1 MSHLDLLQFHAF
13 CLTRTGS
20 RLTQYANAIASV
32 VRDGDIVVDLGAGS
46 GLLAVLAVRA
56 GAKRVYA
63 IESSDAVHL
72 GKRLVESAGCADRV
86 DFIQSDSARYVV
98 PEPADVLVAD
108 IHDTFGLQAGGLA
121 SFFDARRRLLTSNG
135 TVIPRRIELMIAPVE
150 ARDFYEREIDVWAG
164 AVHGVALSP
173 IRRFAVGHV
182 HSGRFEREQLLC
194 APAAIGSID
203 LARSTSLYVTG
214 SVVVRI
220 QRDGLA
226 HGLCGCFVTTLADD
240 IHMGNVPGESATT
253 NFAQAF
259 FPFDRAV
266 PVVCGDE
273 VAITIESR
281 DGHAVRWR
289 AEISG
294 PGQSPRARFEHSTF
308 DGLFVSPRSIAS
320 SYAEPL
326 FPRTVAPS
334 HPEPF
339 PPVLPSLPVTEPVAA
354 RLRVHPSVLSR
365 ELAGE
370 TVLLNLESGVYYGL
384 DAVGTRAWNLL
395 AEERTLTDVCSIML
409 EEFDVSP
416 EKLEGDLTALVTEL
430 CEKQLLVPAESR
442 R

>member
-32 VRDGDIVVDLGAGS
+32 VRNGDVLVDLGTGS

-56 GAKRVYA
+56 GARRVYA

-72 GKRLVESAGCADRV
+72 GRLLVKSAGCADRI

-98 PEPADVLVAD
+98 HETADVLVAD

-121 SFFDARRRLLTSNG
+121 SFVDARRRLLKPG
-135 TVIPRRIELMIAPVE
+135 GIVIPQRIELMIAPVE
-150 ARDFYEREIDVWAG
+150 APEFYEREIDVWAG
-164 AVHGVALSP
+164 VVHGVDLSS
-173 IRRFAVGHV
+173 IRAFAVGHV

-194 APAAIGSID
+194 APAVIGSID

-214 SVVVRI
+214 SAVVRI
-220 QRDGLA
+220 QRDGLV
-226 HGLCGCFVTTLADD
+226 HGLCGCFVTTLADG
-240 IHMGNVPGESATT
+240 IRMGNVPGESATT

-259 FPFDRAV
+259 FPFDRVV
-266 PVVCGDE
+266 PVVSGDE

-294 PGQSPRARFEHSTF
+294 PDQSPRARFEHSTF
-308 DGLFVSPRSIAS
+308 DGLLVPPRG
-320 SYAEPL
+320 
-326 FPRTVAPS
+326 FGPS
-334 HPEPF
+334 HPEPLSS
-339 PPVLPSLPVTEPVAA
+339 VLPSIPVTEPATA

-416 EKLEGDLTALVTEL
+416 ERLKGDLATLVKEL
-430 CEKQLLVPAESR
+430 CEKQLLVPAESLQ
-442 R
+442 